1 MGDPEFVRMTKRHGR
16 RVAVTVVGTV
26 VTIVGLALCVL
37 PGPGILTVA
46 AGLAILATEYEWARR
61 LLHKVRQKA
70 RETYER
76 ATGRRHDAKAERG
89 DRPASRSGPGP
100 DSDTA

>member
-16 RVAVTVVGTV
+16 RVAVTVVGSV
-26 VTIVGLALCVL
+26 VVLAGLVMCVL

-61 LLHKVRQKA
+61 LLHKVRQSA
-70 RETYER
+70 RDTYER
-76 ATGRRHDAKAERG
+76 ATGKRHSGSGAPDKG
-89 DRPASRSGPGP
+89 PAGSE
-100 DSDTA
+100 SDTDAVA